1 MQDKQ
6 HPSLRVRL
14 ANRVLG
20 THKKDFIQALSP
32 LDGWSLDG
40 SGRLKQYD
48 NKPEQLS
55 ANIGWCYTANT
66 SIADPSAAV
75 ELKLF
80 KTTRGKR
87 EEIDQH
93 EILDLINAPNLAL
106 TGEQL
111 RQLHFYMNF
120 VGESYI
126 YMMKGTGSGVDH
138 FIPAKGRLPDALNIF
153 PAHRVQME
161 LGETYQ
167 KSTVRLGKDIY
178 PLAAFVR
185 DLNPDPAN
193 PYYGRSLIA
202 AAASAI
208 DTENQMKEWNSLLRQ
223 QRAPEPDLQ
232 HQLGDERR
240 VLPAVEAAVP
250 G

>member
-111 RQLHFYMNF
+111 
-120 VGESYI
+120 
-126 YMMKGTGSGVDH
+126 
-138 FIPAKGRLPDALNIF
+138 